1 MSEKLKFK
9 VFCIEVYKQKNNM
22 TGPEVYDL
30 FKKYKVMNYIDSFY
44 EELHSF
50 GDKYLV
56 EDLEAYIE
64 ARS

>member
-1 MSEKLKFK
+1 
-9 VFCIEVYKQKNNM
+9 
-22 TGPEVYDL
+22 
-30 FKKYKVMNYIDSFY
+30 MNYIDSFY